1 MEPSFRLL
9 AESDIHAWRAFRLV
23 SASFAAPNGERF
35 ERTFLRHPG
44 AVGIVAVDGEDAIL
58 VRQYRPALDRSLL
71 EIPAGTLD
79 RPGEDPLDCAV
90 RELAEEVGA
99 VASHWDHLATYG
111 VAVGVSDEMLHL
123 YVATGLTFGARAAD
137 GIEEQSMTVE
147 RFPWRSVL
155 DGVADGRLAD
165 AKTILGL
172 LLLQARLAR

>member
-1 MEPSFRLL
+1 LERPFRLL
-9 AESDIHAWRAFRLV
+9 SESDVHAWRAFRLV
-23 SASFAAPNGERF
+23 SAQFEAPGGERF

-44 AVGIVAVDGEDAIL
+44 AVGIVAVDGDDAVL
-58 VRQYRPALDRSLL
+58 VRQYRPALDRTLL

-99 VASHWDHLATYG
+99 TAAHWEHLATYG

-123 YVATGLTFGARAAD
+123 YLATGLTFGARAAD

-147 RFPWRSVL
+147 RFAWRDVL
-155 DGVADGRLAD
+155 DGVVDGRLAD

-172 LLLQARLAR
+172 LLLLSRV